1 MLAYPFK
8 VKTKSKLSEERKV
21 KGEKRVPIVNYSLFI
36 IHYSL
41 FIIHSSLLRQ
51 LKIQNLKLKI
61 CAKRYF
67 KLPKGGALL
76 RSYAH

>member
-36 IHYSL
+36 IH
-41 FIIHSSLLRQ
+41 SSLLRQ

-67 KLPKGGALL
+67 KLSQGGALL

>member
-21 KGEKRVPIVNYSLFI
+21 KGEKRVPIVN
-36 IHYSL
+36 YSL

>member
-1 MLAYPFK
+1 MK
-8 VKTKSKLSEERKV
+8 R
-21 KGEKRVPIVNYSLFI
+21 EKRVPIVN
-36 IHYSL
+36 YSL

-67 KLPKGGALL
+67 TLPQGGALL
-76 RSYAH
+76 RAYTH